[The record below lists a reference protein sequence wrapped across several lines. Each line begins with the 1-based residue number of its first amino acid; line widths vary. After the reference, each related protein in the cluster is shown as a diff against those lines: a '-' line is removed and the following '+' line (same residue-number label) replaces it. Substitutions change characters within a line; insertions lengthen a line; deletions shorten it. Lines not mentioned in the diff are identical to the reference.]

1 VSKLDYV
8 RALLDF
14 PLFAALL
21 LGALAALVFEWRV
34 GALVAVISLVASLML
49 HVVNG
54 VIEYRRVMKR
64 PWPRVAPL
72 DDDDDD

>member
-14 PLFAALL
+14 PLFVALL